1 MFSPKQTLFLA
12 SQKWKQIGDTPKS
25 KFDPMLKMEIT
36 FSA

>member
-1 MFSPKQTLFLA
+1 MFSANQTNWRLL
-12 SQKWKQIGDTPKS
+12 QKWKQIGDTPKS